1 MSTVVLPMERAA
13 MSVAALRLG
22 ARHPSVEALLARIDG
37 LARERQELRVG
48 HAAARTLERNRL
60 ALVRSQWE
68 LSYALIARHVSPA
81 SARDAA

>member
-1 MSTVVLPMERAA
+1 MSTAALPIASAE

-22 ARHPSVEALLARIDG
+22 LKRTSVETLLARIDG
-37 LARERQELRVG
+37 LARERQELRG
-48 HAAARTLERNRL
+48 RGAAPRALERNRR

-68 LSYALIARHVSPA
+68 LSYALIERHVPRT